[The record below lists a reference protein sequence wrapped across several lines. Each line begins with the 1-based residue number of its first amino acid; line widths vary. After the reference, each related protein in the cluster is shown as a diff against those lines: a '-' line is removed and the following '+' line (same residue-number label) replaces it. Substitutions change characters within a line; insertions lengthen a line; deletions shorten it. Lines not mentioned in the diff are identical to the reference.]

1 MVMIR
6 FCIILALSLLGMA
19 STASA
24 QQSAVDGPGFET
36 APAFAKVLDPRIRV
50 IDYDPNQ
57 IFSVVGHTGY
67 QMTIEFEPD
76 EKVETVGIGD
86 SSGWQVTPNGNA
98 TLLFLKPMAVV
109 PVTNMALVT
118 NKRRYNLELSSR
130 NGAKVNREAITYV
143 LRFRLPAPPP
153 VSVNANSGEI
163 RISPIPQE
171 MWNRNYRFEGSKDL
185 VPEEVFDDGRYTFI
199 RFAENLETPAIFAV
213 SGAEDEN
220 LVNSNLR
227 GKYVMIDRV
236 AGQIVLR
243 HGKLVTRLYNEA
255 FVTAEP
261 GPNAPKPRPRKKR
274 GFLGL
279 GS

>member
-6 FCIILALSLLGMA
+6 SVFLPLTLCAA
-19 STASA
+19 
-24 QQSAVDGPGFET
+24 
-36 APAFAKVLDPRIRV
+36 APAANAESGPDSAAPHVVSRPADPRIRV
-50 IDYDPNQ
+50 IDYDPDQ
-57 IFSVVGHTGY
+57 IYSVTGHTGY

-76 EKVETVGIGD
+76 EKIETVGIGD

-98 TLLFLKPMAVV
+98 TLLFLKPMGVV
-109 PVTNMALVT
+109 PDTNMSLVT

-130 NGAKVNREAITYV
+130 NGARVNKSAITHV

-153 VSVNANSGEI
+153 ALTSAVPDEN
-163 RISPIPQE
+163 RITQTPE
-171 MWNRNYRFEGSKDL
+171 ELWNRNYRFEGSMEL
-185 VPEEVFDDGRYTFI
+185 VPEEIFDDGRYTFI

-227 GKYVMIDRV
+227 GRYVMIDRV

-243 HGKLVTRLYNEA
+243 HGKLLTRLYNEA
-255 FVTAEP
+255 YATPEP
-261 GPNAPKPRPRKKR
+261 GPDAPKPRPRKKR

-279 GS
+279 GG

>member
-6 FCIILALSLLGMA
+6 SVFLPLTLCVAA
-19 STASA
+19 PPANAQPDPDSA
-24 QQSAVDGPGFET
+24 ATYVVSRPV
-36 APAFAKVLDPRIRV
+36 DPRIRV
-50 IDYDPNQ
+50 IDYDPDQ
-57 IFSVVGHTGY
+57 IYSVTGHTGY

-76 EKVETVGIGD
+76 EKIETVGIGD

-98 TLLFLKPMAVV
+98 TLLFLKPMGVV
-109 PVTNMALVT
+109 PDTNMALVT

-130 NGAKVNREAITYV
+130 NGARVNKAAITHV

-153 VSVNANSGEI
+153 ALTNAAPEEN
-163 RISPIPQE
+163 RISQTPE
-171 MWNRNYRFEGSKDL
+171 ELWNRNYRFEGSMEL
-185 VPEEVFDDGRYTFI
+185 VPEEIFDDGRYTFI

-236 AGQIVLR
+236 SGQIVLR
-243 HGKLVTRLYNEA
+243 HGKLVTRLFNEA
-255 FVTAEP
+255 YAIPEP
-261 GPNAPKPRPRKKR
+261 GPDAPKPRPRKKR

-279 GS
+279 GG

>member
-6 FCIILALSLLGMA
+6 SILVLMAYCLSA
-19 STASA
+19 TAAHA
-24 QQSAVDGPGFET
+24 QQATDSDA
-36 APAFAKVLDPRIRV
+36 AKPRDPRIRV
-50 IDYDPNQ
+50 IDYDPDQ
-57 IFSVVGHTGY
+57 IFSITGHTGY

-76 EKVETVGIGD
+76 EKIETVGIGD
-86 SSGWQVTPNGNA
+86 SSGWQVTPNGSA

-109 PVTNMALVT
+109 PNTNMSLVT

-130 NGAKVNREAITYV
+130 NGAKVGSEAVTFV

-153 VSVNANSGEI
+153 VVSVTGDENLVSA
-163 RISPIPQE
+163 IPQDQ
-171 MWNRNYRFEGSKDL
+171 WNRNYRFEGSKEL
-185 VPEEVFDDGRYTFI
+185 VPEEMFDDGLYTFI

-227 GKYVMIDRV
+227 GQYVMIDRV

-243 HGKLVTRLYNEA
+243 HGKLVTRLYNESY
-255 FVTAEP
+255 VTAQP
-261 GPNAPKPRPRKKR
+261 GPDAPKPRVKKKR
-274 GFLGL
+274 GFLGM
-279 GS
+279 GR

>member
-1 MVMIR
+1 MIR
-6 FCIILALSLLGMA
+6 RYIILALAMLALEGA
-19 STASA
+19 ASA
-24 QQSAVDGPGFET
+24 QPSTVEGPGFET
-36 APAFAKVLDPRIRV
+36 APAFAKVIDPRIRV

-57 IFSVVGHTGY
+57 IFSIVGHTGY

-86 SSGWQVTPNGNA
+86 SSGWQVTPSGNA
-98 TLLFLKPMAVV
+98 SLLFLKPMAVV
-109 PVTNMALVT
+109 PVTNMTLVT

-130 NGAKVNREAITYV
+130 SGAKVNRESVTYV
-143 LRFRLPAPPP
+143 LRFRLPAPAAL
-153 VSVNANSGEI
+153 SANSGEA
-163 RISPIPQE
+163 RISPIPKE
-171 MWNRNYRFEGSKDL
+171 FWNHNYRFEGSKQL
-185 VPEEVFDDGRYTFI
+185 VPEEMFDDGRYTFI
-199 RFAENLETPAIFAV
+199 RFAENVETPAIFAV

-243 HGKLVTRLYNEA
+243 QGKLVTRLFNEA
-255 FVTAEP
+255 FATTEP

>member
-1 MVMIR
+1 MIR
-6 FCIILALSLLGMA
+6 STLFLLSLCL
-19 STASA
+19 
-24 QQSAVDGPGFET
+24 F
-36 APAFAKVLDPRIRV
+36 APAAHAQSGLELPAAPTVAKPADPRIRV
-50 IDYDPNQ
+50 IDYDPDQ
-57 IFSVVGHTGY
+57 IYSVVGHTGY

-76 EKVETVGIGD
+76 EKIETVGIGD

-98 TLLFLKPMAVV
+98 TLLFLKPMGVV
-109 PVTNMALVT
+109 ADTNMALVT

-130 NGAKVNREAITYV
+130 SGARVNKAAITHV

-153 VSVNANSGEI
+153 VM
-163 RISPIPQE
+163 ISAVPDENLVTHIPE
-171 MWNRNYRFEGSKDL
+171 EAWNRNYRFEGSKEL
-185 VPEEVFDDGRYTFI
+185 VPEEIFDDGRYTFI

-243 HGKLVTRLYNEA
+243 HGKLVTRLFNEA
-255 FVTAEP
+255 YATPIP
-261 GPNAPKPRPRKKR
+261 GPDAPKPRPRKKR

-279 GS
+279 GG

>member
-1 MVMIR
+1 MIR
-6 FCIILALSLLGMA
+6 SILFFMAFCLAAPGA
-19 STASA
+19 HA
-24 QQSAVDGPGFET
+24 QQATDNDV
-36 APAFAKVLDPRIRV
+36 KKLRDPRIRV
-50 IDYDPNQ
+50 IDYDPDQ
-57 IFSVVGHTGY
+57 IFSVTGHTGY

-76 EKVETVGIGD
+76 EKIETVGIGD

-109 PVTNMALVT
+109 PNTNMSLVT
-118 NKRRYNLELSSR
+118 NKRRYNMELSSR
-130 NGAKVNREAITYV
+130 NGAKVQSDVVTFV
-143 LRFRLPAPPP
+143 LRFRQPAPPP
-153 VSVNANSGEI
+153 VVSVASDENL
-163 RISPIPQE
+163 ISAIPADQ
-171 MWNRNYRFEGSKDL
+171 WNRNYRFEGNKEL
-185 VPEEVFDDGRYTFI
+185 VPDEIFDDGVYTFI

-243 HGKLVTRLYNEA
+243 HGKLVTRLYNEGYSIP
-255 FVTAEP
+255 EP
-261 GPNAPKPRPRKKR
+261 GPDAPKPRQRQKR

>member
-6 FCIILALSLLGMA
+6 SILLPLIIC
-19 STASA
+19 
-24 QQSAVDGPGFET
+24 VT
-36 APAFAKVLDPRIRV
+36 APAAHAQQAVDSDAARPRDPRIRV
-50 IDYDPNQ
+50 IDYDPDQ
-57 IFSVVGHTGY
+57 IFSVTGHTGY

-76 EKVETVGIGD
+76 EKIETVGIGD

-109 PVTNMALVT
+109 PNTNMALVT

-130 NGAKVNREAITYV
+130 SGAKVNQDAITYV

-153 VSVNANSGEI
+153 VLVSTLANENLVSET
-163 RISPIPQE
+163 PQE
-171 MWNRNYRFEGSKDL
+171 QWNRNYRFEGSKEL

-236 AGQIVLR
+236 SAQIVLR
-243 HGKLVTRLYNEA
+243 HGKLVTRLFNEA
-255 FVTAEP
+255 YATPEP
-261 GPNAPKPRPRKKR
+261 GPDAPKPRPRKKR

-279 GS
+279 GG